1 MIERIKKRSE
11 VHHPGGPTATEE
23 RVVTT
28 EREER
33 DPMQAYESP
42 HVTVIEV
49 PMERGYAASYAAEDG
64 GGW

>member
-1 MIERIKKRSE
+1 MLEDKTKRT
-11 VHHPGGPTATEE
+11 VHHPGGPTATGE

-33 DPMQAYESP
+33 NPVQAYESP
-42 HVTVIEV
+42 RVTVIEV
-49 PMERGYAASYAAEDG
+49 PMERGFALSGNEG